1 MKELN
6 SNSLVIMLMQ
16 TKSIYINLSTR
27 IDVRKK
33 DRIQKQVSDL
43 VVCQIS
49 VWWME
54 KRENFS
60 SNKKLYTIWKSTIQ
74 QI

>member
-1 MKELN
+1 MLKAFLNLRNDPCLHMKELN

-49 VWWME
+49 V
-54 KRENFS
+54 
-60 SNKKLYTIWKSTIQ
+60 
-74 QI
+74 